1 VRSLQPYLKS
11 YVLHSQ
17 VKASLLQGG
26 AHRGVT
32 GAAKRPVSAPA
43 SGARHVVV
51 INGMRYVPAGPAAVP
66 SDVDALRPR
75 RSTGRKLQMSR
86 TFTDFSSPSK
96 GPMEVGSPER
106 MQNQIRSR
114 PWTAQPAARPW
125 PASVPPPG
133 GARNGAHDAG
143 SSRDGA
149 RGSGRAVSSSAGGA
163 DVQTPAQ
170 TDAAGVE
177 AGGVSHRPGLMQS
190 ASRKA
195 PGRERRRPSSAHPA
209 PPVGHQSR
217 DSLRGDRA
225 MEHAVATVKRPSSAG
240 FAQPSAVAGIF
251 RSPDGRRPASA
262 NRISFDNDRTRAP
275 SGAAAAHVEGVVRRA
290 SEPSQRPSSATSR
303 PSSASARRKLEQ
315 ATLIL
320 KSSLYSDFV

>member
-1 VRSLQPYLKS
+1 
-11 YVLHSQ
+11 
-17 VKASLLQGG
+17 
-26 AHRGVT
+26 
-32 GAAKRPVSAPA
+32 
-43 SGARHVVV
+43 
-51 INGMRYVPAGPAAVP
+51 MRYVPAGPAAAP
-66 SDVDALRPR
+66 SDVDALHPR

-114 PWTAQPAARPW
+114 PWTAQPATRPW
-125 PASVPPPG
+125 PASVPPSD
-133 GARNGAHDAG
+133 GARDGAH
-143 SSRDGA
+143 GA
-149 RGSGRAVSSSAGGA
+149 RGSGRAASSSAGGA
-163 DVQTPAQ
+163 AVQAPAQ

-251 RSPDGRRPASA
+251 RSPDSRRPASA
-262 NRISFDNDRTRAP
+262 NRISFDSDRTRAP
-275 SGAAAAHVEGVVRRA
+275 SGAAAAHDEGGVRRA